1 MQMAKVL
8 RDGESRAI
16 NATELVV
23 GDIVEMKFGD
33 RIPADIRILSAQG
46 FKARHAADLR
56 TELYIVHNELL
67 YSMCEH

>member
-8 RDGESRAI
+8 RDGESRPI

-23 GDIVEMKFGD
+23 GDIVEVKSGD

-46 FKARHAADLR
+46 FKARAHVTRDWTLHC
-56 TELYIVHNELL
+56 T
-67 YSMCEH
+67 